1 MCMDEVHSLLSRRDL
16 LRAAG
21 VVAGVGAVAAALP
34 QASAAASPQPTSN
47 ADGYRTRAV
56 LLGTLG
62 GPIWFP
68 GTDRAGIATALAV
81 GNATYLIDL
90 GDNWG
95 RRMQQAGLFGPQDGQ
110 NDLQALRAVFLT
122 HLHSDHTIG
131 YPSLIAYGIVGGGL
145 GTPSAPVQVYGP
157 PSRGALPKVFP
168 PSRPTPPVTAP
179 GNPEPG
185 TVDLTNALIA
195 AYATDLN
202 DRTIDAASP
211 TIASRLQAHDIAL
224 PAGAGANPNAKPP
237 RISPFPVYSDD
248 LVQVSATLVD
258 HGQIFPAFAFRFDTA
273 DGSIVFSG
281 DTTVSPNL
289 IELAQGC
296 DVLVHEVIDQQWV
309 QASIAGLPVP
319 QTVKDAYLN
328 HMLGAHTTI
337 EQVGQVAEQ
346 AGAKTLVLT
355 HLVPGN
361 NPDGR
366 WQKPA
371 ANYSGQLVVGRDL
384 LAVGVGKR
392 S

>member
-1 MCMDEVHSLLSRRDL
+1 MCNEIHAMLSRRGL
-16 LRAAG
+16 LKAAG
-21 VVAGVGAVAAALP
+21 VVAGAGAVAAALP
-34 QASAAASPQPTSN
+34 TAVASASPQPTSN

-56 LLGTLG
+56 LLGTSG
-62 GPIWFP
+62 GPIWWP

-81 GNATYLIDL
+81 GDATYLIDL

-95 RRMQQAGLFGPQDGQ
+95 RRMQQAGLFGGQNGQ

-122 HLHSDHTIG
+122 HLHSDHTVG
-131 YPSLIAYGIVGGGL
+131 YPSLIVNGIVGGGL
-145 GTPSAPVQVYGP
+145 GTAAMPVQVFGP
-157 PSRGALPKVFP
+157 PSRGTLPQVFP
-168 PSRPTPPVTAP
+168 PSRPFPPVTEPA
-179 GNPEPG
+179 NPEPG
-185 TVDLTNALIA
+185 TVDMTNALIA
-195 AYATDLN
+195 AFATDLN

-224 PAGAGANPNAKPP
+224 PSGAGANPNAKPP
-237 RISPFPVYSDD
+237 RISPFPVFSDD
-248 LVQVSATLVD
+248 RVQVTATLVD
-258 HGQIFPAFAFRFDTA
+258 HGQIFPALAFRFDTA

-296 DVLVHEVIDQQWV
+296 DVLVHEVLDRQWV
-309 QASIAGLPVP
+309 EASVAGLPVP
-319 QTVKDAYLN
+319 QQVKDAYLN
-328 HMLGAHTTI
+328 HLLGAHTTI

-366 WQKPA
+366 WQKAA

-392 S
+392 N